1 MAKVSLVTG
10 SSRRLVEIKA
20 HFTNVPE
27 GRGTVYRIVIEDK
40 RVAHV
45 FDVIRSYGYDMS
57 TPEVKLCEKVKD
69 SLTYGQAKKW
79 FKEHVTNFQSCDIHE
94 TLDSITII
102 E

>member
-27 GRGTVYRIVIEDK
+27 GQGTVYRIVIEDK
-40 RVAHV
+40 RVEHA

-57 TPEVKLCEKVKD
+57 TPQVKLCEKVKD
-69 SLTYGQAKKW
+69 NLTYGQAKKW
-79 FKEHVTNFQSCDIHE
+79 FKEHVTNFQGCDVYE

>member
-1 MAKVSLVTG
+1 MANVSLITG
-10 SSRRLVEIKA
+10 SSRRLVEIKT
-20 HFTNVPE
+20 HFTNIPE

-40 RVAHV
+40 RVGYA
-45 FDVIRSYGYDMS
+45 FDVMKSYGYDMS
-57 TPEVKLCEKVKD
+57 TPEVKLCEKIKD

-79 FKEHVTNFQSCDIHE
+79 FKEHVTNFQSCDVYE